1 MFNEIGTSRAKTGQ
15 IELLDAPRRPQ
26 RRRHFSQAM
35 FYRARRGFL
44 RVRLLLHDKEISN
57 SHAQDR
63 TGSSQDDAVDAPRR
77 RQDSGHSPRVAAG
90 QERTRQ
96 RRKLESGTYGN
107 FSNFRNPPE
116 RLFSASTSGR
126 PSPCIFL
133 SLLYPPP
140 SLDPPS
146 RAHST
151 HRNTTL

>member
-35 FYRARRGFL
+35 FNRARRGFL

-96 RRKLESGTYGN
+96 RRKLEPGTYGN
-107 FSNFRNPPE
+107 FSNFRISPE
-116 RLFSASTSGR
+116 KYFNRTARQVVPLHAYS
-126 PSPCIFL
+126 
-133 SLLYPPP
+133 SLHPTP